1 MVFARA
7 NSGIPTGYPCLA
19 PVLVPVLVVAVLLLT
34 IAGCGGEA
42 DNAGGHGDGEKLFPG
57 LPNVSGHID
66 EVSANPENPRHF
78 RILRITDDA
87 GQRWEF
93 ESEGWAG
100 VSAGHLKGPSNSGHH
115 RNGMVRGAGRR
126 VADGAVCFGL
136 GGRLSSWRYNL
147 DYEYAF
153 GC

>member
-7 NSGIPTGYPCLA
+7 NSGIPTGYSRLA
-19 PVLVPVLVVAVLLLT
+19 PILVPVLVMVVLLLT

-57 LPNVSGHID
+57 LPSVSGHID

-100 VSAGHLKGPSNSGHH
+100 VSAGHLKDHQIQGTT
-115 RNGMVRGAGRR
+115 VTVWYEEQAG
-126 VADGAVCFGL
+126 GL
-136 GGRLSSWRYNL
+136 RMARFVS
-147 DYEYAF
+147 D
-153 GC
+153 

>member
-19 PVLVPVLVVAVLLLT
+19 PVLVPVLLVAVLLLT

-42 DNAGGHGDGEKLFPG
+42 DNASGHGDGEKLFPG

-100 VSAGHLKGPSNSGHH
+100 VSAGHLKDHQIQGTT
-115 RNGMVRGAGRR
+115 VTVWYEEQAG
-126 VADGAVCFGL
+126 GL
-136 GGRLSSWRYNL
+136 RMARFVS
-147 DYEYAF
+147 D
-153 GC
+153 

>member
-7 NSGIPTGYPCLA
+7 NSGIPTGYSCLA

-100 VSAGHLKGPSNSGHH
+100 VSAGHLKDHQIQGTT
-115 RNGMVRGAGRR
+115 VTVWYEEQAG
-126 VADGAVCFGL
+126 GL
-136 GGRLSSWRYNL
+136 RMARFVS
-147 DYEYAF
+147 D
-153 GC
+153 

>member
-1 MVFARA
+1 MIFARA
-7 NSGIPTGYPCLA
+7 NSGIPTGYSCLA
-19 PVLVPVLVVAVLLLT
+19 PVLVVAVLLLT

-100 VSAGHLKGPSNSGHH
+100 VSAGHLKDHQIQGTT
-115 RNGMVRGAGRR
+115 VTVWYEEQAG
-126 VADGAVCFGL
+126 GL
-136 GGRLSSWRYNL
+136 RMARFVS
-147 DYEYAF
+147 D
-153 GC
+153 

>member
-7 NSGIPTGYPCLA
+7 NSGIPTGYSCLA
-19 PVLVPVLVVAVLLLT
+19 PVLVVAVLLLT

-78 RILRITDDA
+78 RILHITDDA

-100 VSAGHLKGPSNSGHH
+100 VSAGHLKDHQIQGTT
-115 RNGMVRGAGRR
+115 VTVWYEEQAG
-126 VADGAVCFGL
+126 GL
-136 GGRLSSWRYNL
+136 RMARFVS
-147 DYEYAF
+147 D
-153 GC
+153 

>member
-7 NSGIPTGYPCLA
+7 NSGIPTGYSCLA
-19 PVLVPVLVVAVLLLT
+19 PVLVVAVLLLT

-66 EVSANPENPRHF
+66 EVSANPENLRHF

-100 VSAGHLKGPSNSGHH
+100 VSAGHLKDHQIQGTT
-115 RNGMVRGAGRR
+115 VTVWYEEQAG
-126 VADGAVCFGL
+126 GL
-136 GGRLSSWRYNL
+136 RMARFVS
-147 DYEYAF
+147 D
-153 GC
+153 

>member
-7 NSGIPTGYPCLA
+7 NSGIPTGYSCLA
-19 PVLVPVLVVAVLLLT
+19 PVLLVAVLLLT
-34 IAGCGGEA
+34 IAGCGGET
-42 DNAGGHGDGEKLFPG
+42 DNVGGHGDGEKLFPG

-66 EVSANPENPRHF
+66 EVSANPGNPRHF

-100 VSAGHLKGPSNSGHH
+100 VSGGAPEGPSDSGHH
-115 RNGMVRGAGRR
+115 RNGMVRGASRR
-126 VADGAVCFGL
+126 VAHGAVCV
-136 GGRLSSWRYNL
+136 
-147 DYEYAF
+147 
-153 GC
+153 